1 MFPFPWVAAAD
12 SGSGMR
18 NVIFNS
24 IPDRVHGNSTLR
36 ILYIRRGKLIAWG
49 YIELLQWKVHSVL
62 LTFTDIYLI
71 LSGLLDLFSDSVVL
85 NDCFYIITS

>member
-1 MFPFPWVAAAD
+1 M
-12 SGSGMR
+12 
-18 NVIFNS
+18 
-24 IPDRVHGNSTLR
+24 
-36 ILYIRRGKLIAWG
+36 
-49 YIELLQWKVHSVL
+49 L